1 MIKIFTGNDRVAA
14 KKAIEKFLGSR
25 YEIID
30 ATNLDLG
37 DLPNVFLGNSLFDE
51 KRRILLRDFS
61 ENKVA
66 FEKLPDYLNSPHQI
80 ALFETKLDKRSVAYK
95 TIKGKVD
102 IQEFTLPQNQDF
114 RLVFDIYRTAKKD
127 GKKAIKLLEKIKI
140 NEDPIQ
146 FAGLLNSQAINDYAS
161 KQGTEERRTLKEL
174 SKLDIDLKSS
184 KLSSWSL
191 IESFLLR
198 LSSWWS

>member
-14 KKAIEKFLGSR
+14 KKAIEKFLGPR

-80 ALFETKLDKRSVAYK
+80 ALFETKLDKRSAAYK
-95 TIKGKVD
+95 AIKGKVD

-114 RLVFDIYRTAKKD
+114 KLVFDIYRTAKKD
-127 GKKAIKLLEKIKI
+127 GKKAIELLEKIKI

-146 FAGLLNSQAINDYAS
+146 FAGLLNSQAINDYALR
-161 KQGTEERRTLKEL
+161 QGTKERRTLKEL

>member
-14 KKAIEKFLGSR
+14 KKAIEKFLGPR

-30 ATNLDLG
+30 AANLDLS
-37 DLPNVFLGNSLFDE
+37 DLPNIFFGSSLFDA

-66 FEKLPDYLNSPHQI
+66 FEKLSDYLDSPHQI
-80 ALFETKLDKRSVAYK
+80 ALFETKLDKRSAAYK

-127 GKKAIKLLEKIKI
+127 GKKAIELLEKIKI

-161 KQGTEERRTLKEL
+161 KQGAKERRTLKEL